1 MDILLLQIWNIT
13 ELLKHI
19 YHRTEQ
25 YERFNW
31 AYYSNNNS
39 SVSPDDNSTAEE
51 DSDYWSDIERIPVMS
66 GKCLKLNH
74 RPNLFLI

>member
-1 MDILLLQIWNIT
+1 M

-31 AYYSNNNS
+31 VYHSNNNS

-66 GKCLKLNH
+66 GKCLKL
-74 RPNLFLI
+74 